1 MRYGLSR
8 DAKLH
13 RFLVGEIEGGA
24 RHHRAHEEKTTPI
37 TVGRIMSGNMQKGGG
52 AYDKNLTLLAAYRGG
67 DASAGEELVLLNR
80 PLIYRIVQRFAARHN
95 DTEELVE
102 VGSIGLVK
110 AINTFD
116 FSRECAFSTY
126 AFPLI
131 MGEIRR
137 FLRDDGPIRV
147 SREEKKLCAQLS
159 AKREE
164 MLSRGERPTVEAL
177 AEAVGISVSDAAVA
191 LTSGGAVRSLSESIG
206 TDEDLSLES
215 TVYDEE
221 EEARFFDKLSLRMA
235 MEQLQEDQRRLILL
249 RYFRDYSQQRTAE
262 ILGITQVKVSR
273 EEKKILEKLR
283 AALV

>member
-1 MRYGLSR
+1 MSE
-8 DAKLH
+8 KMH
-13 RFLVGEIEGGA
+13 KGE
-24 RHHRAHEEKTTPI
+24 
-37 TVGRIMSGNMQKGGG
+37 S
-52 AYDKNLTLLAAYRGG
+52 AYDKNLSLIRAYRAG
-67 DASAGEELVLLNR
+67 DATAGEALVLLNR
-80 PLIYRIVQRFAARHN
+80 PLIYRIAARFAGRHS
-95 DTEELVE
+95 DSEELIE
-102 VGSIGLVK
+102 VGSIGFVK

-126 AFPLI
+126 AVPLI

-137 FLRDDGPIRV
+137 FLRDDGPIKV
-147 SREEKKLCAQLS
+147 SREEKRLCALLS

-164 MLSRGERPTVEAL
+164 MLAAGLRPTVESL

-191 LTSGGAVRSLSESIG
+191 LSSCGGVRLLSEPIG

-215 TVYDEE
+215 MVYDEDE
-221 EEARFFDKLSLRMA
+221 QTKFFDTLSLRMA
-235 MEQLQEDQRRLILL
+235 MEQLEEDQRRLILL

-283 AALV
+283 TVLV

>member
-1 MRYGLSR
+1 MS
-8 DAKLH
+8 
-13 RFLVGEIEGGA
+13 
-24 RHHRAHEEKTTPI
+24 EKI
-37 TVGRIMSGNMQKGGG
+37 QKGGS
-52 AYDKNLTLLAAYRGG
+52 AYDKNLSLLAAYRAG
-67 DASAGEELVLLNR
+67 DASAGEALVLLNR
-80 PLIYRIVQRFAARHN
+80 SLIYRIVNRFSARHN

-126 AFPLI
+126 AVPLI

-147 SREEKKLCAQLS
+147 SREEKRLCALLS

-164 MLSRGERPTVEAL
+164 MLARGERPTVEML
-177 AEAVGISVSDAAVA
+177 ADAVGVSVSDAAVA
-191 LTSGGAVRSLSESIG
+191 LTSGGAVRSLSEPIG
-206 TDEDLSLES
+206 SDEELSLES
-215 TVYDEE
+215 TVYDED
-221 EEARFFDKLSLRMA
+221 EEARFFDKLSIRMA
-235 MEQLQEDQRRLILL
+235 MEQLEEDQRRLILL

-262 ILGITQVKVSR
+262 ILGVTQVKVSR

>member
-1 MRYGLSR
+1 MSE
-8 DAKLH
+8 KKEK
-13 RFLVGEIEGGA
+13 GE
-24 RHHRAHEEKTTPI
+24 RAF
-37 TVGRIMSGNMQKGGG
+37 
-52 AYDKNLTLLAAYRGG
+52 DKNLALLRAYRAG
-67 DASAGEELVLLNR
+67 DRAAGEELAVLNR
-80 PLIYRIVQRFAARHN
+80 PLVLRIAMRFSARYA
-95 DTEELVE
+95 DMQELCE

-126 AFPLI
+126 AVPLI

-137 FLRDDGPIRV
+137 FLRDDGPIKV
-147 SREEKKLCAQLS
+147 SREEKRLCALLS

-164 MLSRGERPTVEAL
+164 LLSKGLRPSVEEL
-177 AEAVGISVSDAAVA
+177 AAAVGVSASDAAVA
-191 LTSGGAVRSLSESIG
+191 LSSGGGVRSLSEPIG
-206 TDEDLSLES
+206 SDEELSLES

-221 EEARFFDKLSLRMA
+221 AQGRFFEGLSLRMA
-235 MEQLQEDQRRLILL
+235 IEQLAEEQRRLILL

-262 ILGITQVKVSR
+262 ILGVTQVKVSR

>member
-1 MRYGLSR
+1 MSEV
-8 DAKLH
+8 
-13 RFLVGEIEGGA
+13 F
-24 RHHRAHEEKTTPI
+24 EKKE
-37 TVGRIMSGNMQKGGG
+37 S
-52 AYDKNLTLLAAYRGG
+52 AYDKNLALLKAYREG
-67 DASAGEELVLLNR
+67 DREAGERLVILNR
-80 PLIYRIVQRFAARHN
+80 PLLYRIVGRFSARYS

-126 AFPLI
+126 AVPLI

-137 FLRDDGPIRV
+137 FLRDDGPIKV
-147 SREEKKLCAQLS
+147 SREEKRLCAILN
-159 AKREE
+159 AKRE
-164 MLSRGERPTVEAL
+164 AIL
-177 AEAVGISVSDAAVA
+177 AEGRQPRIEELAAAVGVPVEDAVCA
-191 LTSGGAVRSLSESIG
+191 LSSGGAVRSLSEPIG
-206 TDEDLSLES
+206 GEEELSLES

-221 EEARFFDKLSLRMA
+221 AEGRFFDKLSLHMA
-235 MEQLQEDQRRLILL
+235 IQSLGESERRLILL

-273 EEKKILEKLR
+273 EEKKILDRLR

>member
-1 MRYGLSR
+1 M
-8 DAKLH
+8 
-13 RFLVGEIEGGA
+13 
-24 RHHRAHEEKTTPI
+24 
-37 TVGRIMSGNMQKGGG
+37 
-52 AYDKNLTLLAAYRGG
+52 
-67 DASAGEELVLLNR
+67 
-80 PLIYRIVQRFAARHN
+80 
-95 DTEELVE
+95 E

-126 AFPLI
+126 AVPLI

-147 SREEKKLCAQLS
+147 SREEKRLCALLS

-164 MLSRGERPTVEAL
+164 MLARGERPTVEML
-177 AEAVGISVSDAAVA
+177 ADAVGVSVSDAAVA
-191 LTSGGAVRSLSESIG
+191 LTSGGAVRSLSEPIG
-206 TDEDLSLES
+206 SDEELSLES
-215 TVYDEE
+215 TVYDED
-221 EEARFFDKLSLRMA
+221 EEARFFDKLSIRMA
-235 MEQLQEDQRRLILL
+235 MEQLEEDQRRLILL

-262 ILGITQVKVSR
+262 ILGVTQVKVSR